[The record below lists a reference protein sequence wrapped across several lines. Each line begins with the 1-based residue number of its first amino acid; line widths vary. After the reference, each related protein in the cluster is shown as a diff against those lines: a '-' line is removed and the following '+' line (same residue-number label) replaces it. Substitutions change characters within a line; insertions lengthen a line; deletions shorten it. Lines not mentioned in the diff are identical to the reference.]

1 MVAASKG
8 STFSYRS
15 HKDPILVIV
24 PTRRS
29 IYIYID
35 CYSSCKGSIILVGF
49 LVALIRVC

>member
-29 IYIYID
+29 IYIYIL
-35 CYSSCKGSIILVGF
+35 IVIALV
-49 LVALIRVC
+49 RVR